1 MRIWRVR
8 VSRRAL
14 IFSAGAAGLARAL
27 PLRRSHAEP
36 ATEEYRLAARTA
48 TVNLTGHGYPDTAVW
63 AYEGTVPGPELR
75 VRRGQPVRITVVN
88 KLGEDTTVHWHG
100 IRLPNAMDG
109 VPSLTQKPIRPG
121 ESFVYEFTPPDAGTF
136 WYHPH
141 ADTLQQLGRGLAG
154 ALIVEELEPVP
165 GIDRDLLWLI
175 EDWRLDD
182 KGRIAGGFGSRMEAG
197 MSGRIGN
204 TVTINGRVPSS
215 VLVKAGERVR
225 LRIVNAALARIVG
238 LRFDGHNPAVVAY
251 DGQPCEAHSPLGRVR
266 LTWLAVIGDDR
277 RVVAIKPQPDDP
289 GERGIDNPKSYSLPD
304 FDQDGTWNAPVDRDG
319 VADTPRHPGF
329 HAAAEAARDP
339 SLIVETPILD
349 EPQQITV
356 DARNRL
362 EFLDDQC
369 AGQTA
374 SKLLQRVGVRVIPE
388 RAGVGRGEL
397 VDEALAGPDRLLCQA
412 GHAVHRVRQANAVPV
427 DGCVLAEL
435 VDHRDP
441 HRLAPTNPQFRAG
454 HGALIGPH
462 SGVRVSVA
470 GQVYGRRLRG
480 EPIFLSCRF
489 RVAAAQGQC
498 PRQPCCT
505 RA

>member
-14 IFSAGAAGLARAL
+14 ILSAGAAGLARAL
-27 PLRRSHAEP
+27 PLRRSYAEP
-36 ATEEYRLAARTA
+36 ATKEYRLAAKSA
-48 TVNLTGHGYPDTAVW
+48 AVNLTGHGYPDTAVW

-109 VPSLTQKPIRPG
+109 VPGLTQKPIRPG

-251 DGQPCEAHSPLGRVR
+251 DGQPCEAHSPEGGRVVLGPAMR
-266 LTWLAVIGDDR
+266 ADLVIDMTGTPGQSYRVIDDYYQDLAYKFADLAYESGQQVRQRSSD
-277 RVVAIKPQPDDP
+277 QPATLP
-289 GERGIDNPKSYSLPD
+289 ANPLPEPD
-304 FDQDGTWNAPVDRDG
+304 L
-319 VADTPRHPGF
+319 
-329 HAAAEAARDP
+329 AAAERHEIALQGGMMGGMGMMSGAGMMGRGGMMSGMGMMGHDGATWAMNGMAMTGDGQLNMP
-339 SLIVETPILD
+339 PLFAIRRGKSCILALRNETAWWHPMHLHGHS
-349 EPQQITV
+349 
-356 DARNRL
+356 
-362 EFLDDQC
+362 F
-369 AGQTA
+369 
-374 SKLLQRVGVRVIPE
+374 RVISRNGQPNPRRE
-388 RAGVGRGEL
+388 WRDTVL
-397 VDEALAGPDRLLCQA
+397 VPPRESADLAFVADHPGDWMFHCHVTDHQQA
-412 GHAVHRVRQANAVPV
+412 GMM
-427 DGCVLAEL
+427 
-435 VDHRDP
+435 
-441 HRLAPTNPQFRAG
+441 
-454 HGALIGPH
+454 
-462 SGVRVSVA
+462 GVIR
-470 GQVYGRRLRG
+470 
-480 EPIFLSCRF
+480 I
-489 RVAAAQGQC
+489 
-498 PRQPCCT
+498 T
-505 RA
+505 